1 VTDGSDVKEYV
12 MSIIHINKTEQLA
25 DLATQ
30 NRWVLIDFWSSCCA
44 SCQRLGIVF
53 ERVASRYQSNLLAA
67 RTNIDQQEEIA
78 AFFNVRNVPTL
89 VLLRDGEL
97 VDKMVGHHAE
107 SEINR
112 WLINHDG
119 LGI

>member
-1 VTDGSDVKEYV
+1 

-53 ERVASRYQSNLLAA
+53 ERVASRYQSNLLAV
-67 RTNIDQQEEIA
+67 RTNIDQLEEIA
-78 AFFNVRNVPTL
+78 AFLNVRSVPTL
-89 VLLRDGEL
+89 VLLHEGEL

>member
-1 VTDGSDVKEYV
+1 
-12 MSIIHINKTEQLA
+12 MSIININKTEHLA
-25 DLATQ
+25 ELAVQ
-30 NRWVLIDFWSSCCA
+30 HRWVLIDFWSSCCA

-53 ERVASRYQSNLLAA
+53 ERVASRYKSSLLAA
-67 RTNIDQQEEIA
+67 RTNIDQHEEIA
-78 AFFNVRNVPTL
+78 EFFNVRSVPTL

-107 SEINR
+107 SDINR

>member
-1 VTDGSDVKEYV
+1 
-12 MSIIHINKTEQLA
+12 MSVIQIHKTEQLA
-25 DLATQ
+25 ELATHY
-30 NRWVLIDFWSSCCA
+30 RWVLIDFWSSCCA

-53 ERVASRYQSNLLAA
+53 ERVASRYKSNMRAA

-78 AFFNVRNVPTL
+78 EFFNVRSVPTL

-97 VDKMVGHHAE
+97 VDTMVGHHAE
-107 SEINR
+107 SEINQ
-112 WLINHDG
+112 WLINHDV